1 LLLKKGHEI
10 EALDP
15 GKKALGPAKKALGM
29 FAGTD

>member
-15 GKKALGPAKKALGM
+15 GKKALGM